1 MDAEHVG
8 MSARWF
14 SLTLV
19 KGDEGVEAGEKGA
32 DCALLTLGRNSGL
45 YLSKDSD
52 SKSWLGRL
60 S

>member
-1 MDAEHVG
+1 MG
-8 MSARWF
+8 LSA
-14 SLTLV
+14 LTLV
-19 KGDEGVEAGEKGA
+19 KGDEGVEAGEERA
-32 DCALLTLGRNSGL
+32 DRALLTLGRNSGL

>member
-8 MSARWF
+8 TCGWRL

-19 KGDEGVEAGEKGA
+19 KGDEGVEVGEEGA
-32 DCALLTLGRNSGL
+32 NRALLTLGRSGGL